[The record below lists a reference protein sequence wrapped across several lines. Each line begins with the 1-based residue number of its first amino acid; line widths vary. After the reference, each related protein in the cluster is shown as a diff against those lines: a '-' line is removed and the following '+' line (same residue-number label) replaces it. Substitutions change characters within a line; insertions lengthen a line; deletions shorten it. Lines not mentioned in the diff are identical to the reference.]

1 METATI
7 VNKRGILSNP
17 DLLNGKWKLTY
28 NIQNA
33 LKADGFGGML
43 LEPYQDP
50 FTRKTIYPLDVNN
63 NSMQIGF
70 FVDSIVNYLMPDQI
84 ENNAHYN
91 LVMFML
97 GHPNVRVEN
106 IPINSTFGKSKKS
119 NPEFVLV
126 NLDYAKDEEISNQ
139 EVIDRVIG
147 LLSLDSGVNA
157 LSATRLQYVLAQLN
171 EAFIDRRYITNPSK
185 LKTVLRTRVKDFVRK
200 SVANANKVQGI
211 IDNIDQAKRTYLVK
225 YLINLNIIEFAS
237 GSFRLEGRSLGH
249 SDQAVVTFIEQH
261 PEIQAKFEQ
270 LLSDHLK
277 QEEDKS

>member
-63 NSMQIGF
+63 NPMEIGF
-70 FVDSIVNYLMPDQI
+70 FVDNLVNYLMPDQI

-91 LVMFML
+91 LVIFML

-106 IPINSTFGKSKKS
+106 IPINSTFGKNKNS
-119 NPEFVLV
+119 NPKLVLV
-126 NLDYAKDEEISNQ
+126 NLDYAKEEEISNQ
-139 EVIDRVIG
+139 EIIDRVIG

-171 EAFIDRRYITNPSK
+171 EAFIDKRYITNASK

-200 SVANANKVQGI
+200 SVVNANKVQSI

-225 YLINLNIIEFAS
+225 YLINLNIIEFVS

-261 PEIQAKFEQ
+261 PEVQAKFEQ
-270 LLSDHLK
+270 LLGDHLK
-277 QEEDKS
+277 KEEDKS